1 MKIKGTCKRD
11 GRDFLAEQVVAAG
24 GECPWDGE
32 PFNADYAVTLVN
44 ALREAEE
51 AGSRLEL
58 ALEQVAALR
67 PDFTLHVDTV
77 IGGIRTQL
85 SKLDRNL
92 VQQG

>member
-11 GRDFLAEQVVAAG
+11 GRHFLVEQVVAAG
-24 GECPWDGE
+24 GACPWDGE
-32 PFNADYAVTLVN
+32 PFNADYAATLVN

-58 ALEQVAALR
+58 ALERVAALR
-67 PDFTLHVDTV
+67 PDFALHPDSVV
-77 IGGIRTQL
+77 AGLSTQL
-85 SKLDRNL
+85 AKLERNL

>member
-11 GRDFLAEQVVAAG
+11 GRDFLVEQVIAAG
-24 GECPWDGE
+24 GRCPWDGE

-44 ALREAEE
+44 ALKEAEA

-58 ALEQVAALR
+58 ALEQIAALR
-67 PDFTLHVDTV
+67 PDFTLQMETV
-77 IGGIRTQL
+77 VGGPSAQIARL
-85 SKLDRNL
+85 ERNL